1 MQEIYRIFARFA
13 ARRRQARVARAK
25 AQADRWTRDPLS
37 HPALRAMSARELAD
51 LPLDPGLFRQEAR
64 QPTIQAAAPRRAHD
78 TGAAVCN
85 PA

>member
-13 ARRRQARVARAK
+13 AYRRQARVGRAK
-25 AQADRWTRDPLS
+25 AEADRWVRDPLS

-64 QPTIQAAAPRRAHD
+64 QPIVQAAATRRTHD
-78 TGAAVCN
+78 TATAVCN